1 MIGRVARPYAKAV
14 FQVAGTTAAAQQ
26 VLGELRAL
34 AAVLAENPALPRA
47 AANPGVPLE
56 TKLSVIDQVVSKLGS
71 GPITRRLAA
80 TLTRNYRLGRVAEI
94 ADGLE
99 ILVRRALGTVKAEV
113 KSATPL
119 STDQMAAL
127 RSGLAKAVGSPV
139 DIETSTDPSLMAG
152 FVATVG
158 SKVFDASLKRRLQRL
173 SARLA
178 QA

>member
-1 MIGRVARPYAKAV
+1 MIGRVARPYAKAC
-14 FQVAGTTAAAQQ
+14 FNVAGSPDVAQR
-26 VLGELRAL
+26 VLGELRSL
-34 AAVLAENPALPRA
+34 AATLAEHPSLERA
-47 AANPGVPLE
+47 ASNPGVPLE
-56 TKLSVIDQVVSKLGS
+56 TKLAVVEQVAGKLGS

-80 TLTRNYRLGRVAEI
+80 VLTRNHRLGRVGEI

-99 ILVRRALGTVKAEV
+99 TLVRRSLGTVKAEV

-119 STDQMAAL
+119 SADQLASL
-127 RSGLAKAVGSPV
+127 QSGLAKAVGSPV